1 MLRLCE
7 QGEGQANNVAMQG
20 SLTIDAGQSPSVY
33 LAIDN
38 VYARAQI
45 PITSPSK
52 FFDLRHFYALLKVS

>member
-7 QGEGQANNVAMQG
+7 QSEGQANNVARQG
-20 SLTIDAGQSPSVY
+20 SLIDAGQSPSVY

-52 FFDLRHFYALLKVS
+52 FFDLRHFYALLKAS